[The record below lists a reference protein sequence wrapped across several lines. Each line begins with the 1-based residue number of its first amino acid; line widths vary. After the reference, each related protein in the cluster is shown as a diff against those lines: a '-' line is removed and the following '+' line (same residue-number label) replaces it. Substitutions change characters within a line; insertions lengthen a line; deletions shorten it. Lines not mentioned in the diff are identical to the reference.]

1 MNKLREASNKGAG
14 STTRM
19 TTKQATE
26 AAKNIGFEKTNYTSH
41 GQPVF
46 KKGNTYITPDVDG
59 HNGGVW
65 KAAGSVKDLGSKS
78 TRWGTYD
85 ANLKKIG
92 D

>member
-1 MNKLREASNKGAG
+1 
-14 STTRM
+14 M
-19 TTKQATE
+19 TSKQATE
-26 AAKNIGFEKTNYTSH
+26 AAKDLGFQKTNFTSH

-85 ANLKKIG
+85 INLNKIG